1 MNKGNRVTRDVMI
14 NHINMDEYSSNT
26 DLPVKIDLDTDK
38 AERELILRQLLYLRQ
53 EMNSLKEIILSS
65 KGLDDL
71 YENDVKSNTYFLPKS
86 TNVEK
91 IKDRVKNIDDAKA
104 FALQD
109 DSVGEVSMQDI
120 EQEIIE
126 RTLIKMDGNRR
137 KAAKA
142 LNISERTLYRKI
154 KEYGLEK

>member
-1 MNKGNRVTRDVMI
+1 M
-14 NHINMDEYSSNT
+14 NHINMDEYSSNQE
-26 DLPVKIDLDTDK
+26 LPVKINMESDQ

-53 EMNSLKEIILSS
+53 DISELKQIFLSS

-71 YENDVKSNTYFLPKS
+71 YENDVKSNAYFLPE
-86 TNVEK
+86 NPNIDK
-91 IKDRVKNIDDAKA
+91 IKDQVKSIDDAKA

-120 EQEIIE
+120 ENEIIE
-126 RTLIKMDGNRR
+126 RTLLKMKGNRR
-137 KAAKA
+137 RAAKA

-154 KEYGLEK
+154 KEYGIKS

>member
-1 MNKGNRVTRDVMI
+1 MCFFIFAISGTGPGNS
-14 NHINMDEYSSNT
+14 E
-26 DLPVKIDLDTDK
+26 LPVKVDIDPDK

-53 EMNSLKEIILSS
+53 DLSELKQIFISS

-71 YENDVKSNTYFLPKS
+71 YENDVKSNAYFLPES
-86 TNVEK
+86 PDIDK
-91 IKDRVKNIDDAKA
+91 IKSQVKNIDDAKA

-120 EQEIIE
+120 ENEIIE
-126 RTLIKMDGNRR
+126 RTLVKMKGNRR
-137 KAAKA
+137 KAAEA

-154 KEYGLEK
+154 KEYEI

>member
-1 MNKGNRVTRDVMI
+1 MNKGDRVTREVVLS
-14 NHINMDEYSSNT
+14 NLNMDEYNVNPE
-26 DLPVKIDLDTDK
+26 LPIKVDVDPDK

-53 EMNSLKEIILSS
+53 DLSELKQLFISS

-71 YENDVKSNTYFLPKS
+71 YQNDVKSNAYFLPES
-86 TNVEK
+86 PDMDQ
-91 IKDRVKNIDDAKA
+91 IKDQVKNIDDAKA

-120 EQEIIE
+120 ENEIIE

-137 KAAKA
+137 KAAEA

-154 KEYGLEK
+154 KEYGIKE